1 MATTSIVCTACG
13 AAVPYG
19 RLSCPEC
26 GELLA
31 SVGAGRRHDDR
42 GRGTKTSRKVPDVLM
57 SVEPDTTFGSPAPAP
72 ATHLDD
78 SPSDNG
84 THHGT
89 ATSAADGPPSVA
101 RLTQSFARPPS
112 AAAVAPPP
120 ESYQP
125 TPGAYVPPAPP
136 PMPYV
141 ASGPALSTAKPA
153 PARAW
158 ESPDEHGQ
166 PLKATDPALATG
178 DAAPASKPADAGP
191 VNKVEEFT
199 GWLAVAGAALGAVGF
214 ILPWSSSVI
223 GATGV
228 GYFDR
233 WGLAGPGNLVIVVA
247 LLAVLGLALVTNP
260 IPAWIRVGIPG
271 VALGA
276 LLVGLA
282 WPYMLGPLGAQAG
295 LVAVVIG
302 ASALLVAGILAIAE
316 RRHADATRSV

>member
-31 SVGAGRRHDDR
+31 SVGAARRHDDR
-42 GRGTKTSRKVPDVLM
+42 ARGAKAKRVVPDVLM
-57 SVEPDTTFGSPAPAP
+57 SVEPDTTFGSPASAS
-72 ATHLDD
+72 TVNQDD
-78 SPSDNG
+78 TAHRNG
-84 THHGT
+84 TADVT

-112 AAAVAPPP
+112 TAVAPPP
-120 ESYQP
+120 EAYPP

-136 PMPYV
+136 PVPYV

-166 PLKATDPALATG
+166 PLKAGDPTLAG
-178 DAAPASKPADAGP
+178 AAGTSPAPKPAEAGP

-247 LLAVLGLALVTNP
+247 LLVVLGLALVTNP

-316 RRHADATRSV
+316 RRHGDAIRSV